1 MGQTPPRADRVRG
14 CGDAVLRGSGGARLI
29 PILVEI
35 AGWAGALLI
44 LLAYLLLS
52 AEKLTGQS
60 LVYQGMNVVGAAG
73 FVINGWWHGAL
84 PSAALNVLWLLIGA
98 IASWRILKKKG
109 SSTSAM

>member
-1 MGQTPPRADRVRG
+1 MIALAAWDLTRW
-14 CGDAVLRGSGGARLI
+14 AV
-29 PILVEI
+29 EF
-35 AGWAGALLI
+35 AGWAGAALI

-52 AEKLTGQS
+52 VGRLTGQS

-73 FVINGWWHGAL
+73 FVINGWWHGAI

-98 IASWRILKKKG
+98 IASWRIISKRG

>member
-1 MGQTPPRADRVRG
+1 MTAIEL
-14 CGDAVLRGSGGARLI
+14 A
-29 PILVEI
+29 VEI
-35 AGWAGALLI
+35 AGWIGAALI

-52 AEKLTGQS
+52 AGKLTGQS

-73 FVINGWWHGAL
+73 FVINGWWHGAI

-98 IASWRILKKKG
+98 IASWRILRKSG

>member
-1 MGQTPPRADRVRG
+1 MCCGSSRPNEVRPVTPLEIG
-14 CGDAVLRGSGGARLI
+14 
-29 PILVEI
+29 VEV
-35 AGWAGALLI
+35 AGWAGATLI

-52 AEKLTGQS
+52 AGRLTGQS

-84 PSAALNVLWLLIGA
+84 PSAVLNILWLMIGA
-98 IASWRILKKKG
+98 AASWRIIKKRG

>member
-1 MGQTPPRADRVRG
+1 M
-14 CGDAVLRGSGGARLI
+14 I